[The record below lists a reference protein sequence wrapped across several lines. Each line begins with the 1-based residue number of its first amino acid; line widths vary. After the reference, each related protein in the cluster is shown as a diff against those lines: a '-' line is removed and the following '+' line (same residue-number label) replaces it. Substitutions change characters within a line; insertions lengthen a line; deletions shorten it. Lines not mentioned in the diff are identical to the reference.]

1 MPKHVIIAADHA
13 GFKMKNL
20 VKNMLENE
28 MGYAAED
35 VGAEEFVEDDDYPDY
50 AAALAKRVQE
60 TRHPGIAL
68 CGSGIGICA
77 ALNKYKGITAGVGF
91 NLQAAESMKTD
102 DDTNVLCLAGRLL
115 TDDYARAIVRKWLET
130 PFSGLERHTR
140 RLEKI
145 KKIEEQ
151 NFV

>member
-1 MPKHVIIAADHA
+1 MRILFDTNVLVAAFLKGGASYEVIEQAVHEHEIYYTIFIIGEFRRIFKDKFHYPAA
-13 GFKMKNL
+13 
-20 VKNMLENE
+20 VVNE
-28 MGYAAED
+28 FAEFI
-35 VGAEEFVEDDDYPDY
+35 ESSF
-50 AAALAKRVQE
+50 
-60 TRHPGIAL
+60 I
-68 CGSGIGICA
+68 
-77 ALNKYKGITAGVGF
+77 KGITAGVGF
-91 NLQAAESMKTD
+91 NLQAAESMNTD